1 MAAPDMSQALM
12 GEEMNMGPDMG
23 LGDDEAAEGSGMFDE
38 GEGLELG
45 AGDESELD
53 ELFAADA
60 QALFPDFDD
69 DQLLNLQKLIDARI
83 DAKYGP
89 EMGAGAPE
97 EPLL

>member
-1 MAAPDMSQALM
+1 MANPDMKDALM
-12 GEEMNMGPDMG
+12 GEEMSGDMG
-23 LGDDEAAEGSGMFDE
+23 LGADDEAAEGRGMFDE

-53 ELFAADA
+53 EMFAADA

-83 DAKYGP
+83 DQKYGP
-89 EMGAGAPE
+89 AGGAAE
-97 EPLL
+97 VL